1 MREIFILSCAPVS
14 QGGGVYKYA
23 LDGQGTL
30 EKRAYLPCDKPM
42 YAVNDGKRLH
52 ILLRDPFGKNAAKN
66 ENARAEGSAAEEEKY
81 SGYFTCNVD
90 FSNCSE
96 VQSTLGECACHL
108 AVDGDDVYI
117 ANYLSGN
124 IVKNCHLACVHEG
137 QGVNLP
143 RQDMPHTHFAAFTP
157 DKKYVLCCDLGLDA
171 VFVYDRNLNEVS
183 RAKVP
188 DGYGVRHLVFSNDGH
203 TVYAANELVPSVSVF
218 SFDGKRLSLKN
229 TVALPCEKKNSTA
242 AAIRLS
248 EDGKTLY
255 VSVRGENA
263 VFVFDVDGGNL
274 QLKTQFGCGGDSPRD
289 FDLFGDT
296 LVCCNENS
304 DNVTVVN
311 AKEYRITGSIRL
323 QHPLCVLAAEKLV

>member
-1 MREIFILSCAPVS
+1 MSEIFILSCAPVA

-52 ILLRDPFGKNAAKN
+52 ILLRAPFGKNVAKN

-108 AVDGDDVYI
+108 AADGDDVYI

-137 QGVNLP
+137 KGVNLP
-143 RQDMPHTHFAAFTP
+143 RQDMPHTHFASFTP

-171 VFVYDRNLNEVS
+171 VFVYDRNLSEVS
-183 RAKVP
+183 RANVP
-188 DGYGVRHLVFSNDGH
+188 EGYGVRHFVFSKDGH
-203 TVYAANELVPSVSVF
+203 TVYAVNELVPSVSVF
-218 SFDGKRLSLKN
+218 SFRGETLELKN
-229 TVALPCEKKNSTA
+229 TVHLPCEKQTSTA

-248 EDGKTLY
+248 EDETKLY

-263 VFVFDVDGGNL
+263 VFVL
-274 QLKTQFGCGGDSPRD
+274 QAKGERSEIVQKSSCGGDSPRD
-289 FDLFGDT
+289 FDVFGDT
-296 LVCCNENS
+296 LICCNENS
-304 DNVTVVN
+304 DNVSVFETEN
-311 AKEYRITGSIRL
+311 GLLKKQINSLILKA
-323 QHPLCVLAAEKLV
+323 PLCVL